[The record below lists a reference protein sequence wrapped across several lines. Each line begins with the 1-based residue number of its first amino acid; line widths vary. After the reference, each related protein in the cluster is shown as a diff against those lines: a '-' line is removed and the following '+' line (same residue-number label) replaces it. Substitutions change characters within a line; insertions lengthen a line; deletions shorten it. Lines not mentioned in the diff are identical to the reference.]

1 MKITAPAV
9 IAMGRSHDNPTT
21 LALVLGALAS
31 AIVIAH
37 MAGCGA
43 SNTANHAPS
52 PGSSR
57 QPCELLSPPLA
68 NAFAGDDAQ
77 RQLSLDST
85 PPIPVG
91 DHACFYKGGQRS
103 VFFSIDTL
111 PTDPDA
117 PVNHFHVIRPENRIA
132 DLPYEA
138 YWFAAGE
145 SMVVVKN
152 GFLLGFKVSDNPG
165 SPSGHI
171 DQGRKA
177 DDIKLADEII
187 PRVA

>member
-1 MKITAPAV
+1 M
-9 IAMGRSHDNPTT
+9 RSGDIPTT
-21 LALVLGALAS
+21 LRFVLVALAS
-31 AIVIAH
+31 AIVIADG
-37 MAGCGA
+37 AGCGA
-43 SNTANHAPS
+43 SSTLNRAPS
-52 PGSSR
+52 PGSTR
-57 QPCELLSPPLA
+57 QPCELLSPPVA
-68 NAFAGDDAQ
+68 KPFAGEDAQ

-91 DHACFYKGGQRS
+91 DHACFYKGGRRS
-103 VFFSIDTL
+103 VLFSIDAL
-111 PTDPDA
+111 PADPDA

-145 SMVVVKN
+145 SLVVVKN
-152 GFLLGFKVSDNPG
+152 GLLLGFKISDNPA
-165 SPSGHI
+165 SPGAHG

-177 DDIKLADEII
+177 DDIELADEIV